1 MIDVEQCEKVRRGY
15 YVEGKSVRQLMRE
28 TGHSF
33 RTIRR
38 ILAGNEPGRYVLKN
52 GRAAPVLGAYK
63 AQIDSML
70 EANAS
75 LPRKQRY
82 TASRIYQRVCEAGN
96 TGAESTVR
104 HYVSEQR

>member
-1 MIDVEQCEKVRRGY
+1 MIASKNQGVAMMVEGRMIDVEQWEKVRRGY

-63 AQIDSML
+63 AQGSIWI
-70 EANAS
+70 A
-75 LPRKQRY
+75 R
-82 TASRIYQRVCEAGN
+82 SRG
-96 TGAESTVR
+96 G
-104 HYVSEQR
+104 